1 MSASRYSLVLLDAC
15 VTINLAG
22 SGVQLEDYCAALGIA
37 FAMTEL
43 AAAEALYLP
52 ADGADLPDVGPEVVE
67 IGALAAQG
75 GQSIVRLSEVE
86 LESLVGFASQVDDGE
101 ASTLAVAHHRQLCV
115 ATDDRKA
122 RRLAASLDPP
132 IEVLG
137 TTEILRQWGT
147 SQAERAE
154 HLPEVIRRIERRAS
168 FTPRRDDPHFEWW
181 VRLRGDP
188 S

>member
-1 MSASRYSLVLLDAC
+1 MSISRYSLVLLDAC
-15 VTINLAG
+15 VTINLAA
-22 SGVQLEDYCAALGIA
+22 SGVPLEDYCAALSIA
-37 FAMTEL
+37 FAMTDL

-52 ADGADLPDVGPEVVE
+52 ADDGDLPDIGPEVVE

-75 GQSIVRLSEVE
+75 GLSIVRLSEAEVE
-86 LESLVGFASQVDDGE
+86 SFVGFASQVDDGE
-101 ASTLAVAHHRQLCV
+101 ASTLAVARHRQLCV

-132 IEVLG
+132 IDLLG

-147 SQAERAE
+147 SQAERSE
-154 HLPEVIRRIERRAS
+154 RMPEVIRRIERRAS
-168 FTPRRDDPHFEWW
+168 FIPRRDDPHFEWW